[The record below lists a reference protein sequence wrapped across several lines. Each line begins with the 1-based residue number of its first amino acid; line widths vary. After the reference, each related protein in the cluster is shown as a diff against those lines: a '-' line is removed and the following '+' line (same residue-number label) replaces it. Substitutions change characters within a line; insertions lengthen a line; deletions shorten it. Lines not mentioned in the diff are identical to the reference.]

1 MVVVRPDWTAG
12 TGARC
17 GRKADT
23 AVTEA
28 PSVQLG
34 LQGLRAVSFHE
45 FLTLLLSPFE
55 GVRLSS
61 IAVQKIEELG
71 SVT

>member
-1 MVVVRPDWTAG
+1 MVVRPDWTAG

-23 AVTEA
+23 TVTET

-34 LQGLRAVSFHE
+34 IQGPRAVSFLK
-45 FLTLLLSPFE
+45 FLTLLLFPFE
-55 GVRLSS
+55 GVGLSS

>member
-1 MVVVRPDWTAG
+1 MVVRPDWTAG

-28 PSVQLG
+28 PFVQG
-34 LQGLRAVSFHE
+34 PRAVSFHE
-45 FLTLLLSPFE
+45 FLTLLLSPFD

-71 SVT
+71 SVP